1 MKVSW
6 SWLYRTSSKIGS
18 VHISS
23 VLKPMVL
30 RIPHFKKLSH
40 KVRQGAG
47 AGAAPL
53 ESGPENPPNRL
64 MRSGSTLNL
73 SRDGPSIL
81 PKIQIAHAISPK
93 LLLRLKVFQVS
104 TLLTTIFTCW
114 RKFAVLQAALG
125 SRRRRILQPQSQ
137 SSIDPVEVWMQHP
150 SPWTKARKDSKGF
163 NTCTGIMCFRSA
175 RLSSLENHQPVH
187 LLPPRAAQ
195 RVYMPLFRPA
205 KGAETL
211 AGLTREGVIWWHPQE
226 AECDPSQLVHFCQ
239 LKHLANWIKT
249 VTPGL
254 QPQWQKDSIW
264 TSKAASAPCVATGP
278 RGWLQESS
286 WDPTCSRWLQS
297 PQESRYLLI
306 SKHFSRKA
314 AATPRD
320 KWQALQQIL
329 ASLAPYW
336 VYRGIPEDILNSAC
350 TTVAQPFAFF

>member
-163 NTCTGIMCFRSA
+163 NTLHRHNVLQISTSEQFGKPPARSSA
-175 RLSSLENHQPVH
+175 APPCCPASVH
-187 LLPPRAAQ
+187 AA
-195 RVYMPLFRPA
+195 L
-205 KGAETL
+205 
-211 AGLTREGVIWWHPQE
+211 
-226 AECDPSQLVHFCQ
+226 
-239 LKHLANWIKT
+239 
-249 VTPGL
+249 
-254 QPQWQKDSIW
+254 
-264 TSKAASAPCVATGP
+264 
-278 RGWLQESS
+278 
-286 WDPTCSRWLQS
+286 
-297 PQESRYLLI
+297 
-306 SKHFSRKA
+306 
-314 AATPRD
+314 
-320 KWQALQQIL
+320 
-329 ASLAPYW
+329 
-336 VYRGIPEDILNSAC
+336 
-350 TTVAQPFAFF
+350 